1 MELQC
6 SLESWGKPQAFH
18 CLLFLPMVF
27 LAALQHMDLSALPAI
42 IHCISETGKT
52 YICLLRFSYFYL
64 CLSSQAAGKK
74 KEKAYGRN
82 TYQSMEWWSFRWLF
96 SVLDLAAAKTVSPCL
111 VVVIL
116 AIAGAG
122 EELEERW
129 GSPGHCAV
137 NRWELFSA
145 REVPK
150 AEMTPQ
156 NPTTAAMWVWG
167 GPWWGHTAHSLC
179 PEVKT

>member
-42 IHCISETGKT
+42 IHCISETGKN
-52 YICLLRFSYFYL
+52 IHLLAQIFL
-64 CLSSQAAGKK
+64 LLSLPLQPGCWEK

-96 SVLDLAAAKTVSPCL
+96 FVLDLAAAKTVSPCL
-111 VVVIL
+111 VVLIL

-150 AEMTPQ
+150 AEMPPQ
-156 NPTTAAMWVWG
+156 NPTTAPMWVWG

>member
-1 MELQC
+1 MQPGKLGKATSISLSPFSSHGIFSSSATYGFICSACNYPLHLRDRKNIHLLAQIFLLLSLPLQPGC
-6 SLESWGKPQAFH
+6 WE
-18 CLLFLPMVF
+18 
-27 LAALQHMDLSALPAI
+27 
-42 IHCISETGKT
+42 
-52 YICLLRFSYFYL
+52 
-64 CLSSQAAGKK
+64 K
-74 KEKAYGRN
+74 KEKAYGWN

-150 AEMTPQ
+150 AEMPPQ
-156 NPTTAAMWVWG
+156 NPTTAPMWVWG